1 VAEPVVLDSRVRE
14 VCVFRSGAVV
24 TRIAEVKANGAWP
37 EEVSLIGLP
46 LAIDDESVRV
56 SVVGPADAKLPRPA
70 DVRVDLVVPEI
81 GEPLLP
87 PDEKEMR
94 AAADDIER
102 LTIVLQRIDRET
114 GRLDSI
120 GLSLPEP
127 FENRPPKPAPAAAW
141 SGVIDWKHRWKRE
154 RAEERR
160 RVHDD
165 LLRAKETLAR
175 LRRRMRELRAS
186 QDSRESR
193 VSKRVRL
200 RLRDAARGEAE
211 GGSPGAKPL
220 ETRLP
225 VAATIRLEYRV
236 PGARWVPTYVF
247 RMGRDGKTAQLSVK
261 ALVVQSSGEPWERVK
276 LAVSTADLLR
286 DNELPELKSLRIG
299 RRQPEAPKRAY
310 RDPPSGLDSL
320 FEGLDNAI
328 ATSEPP
334 PPIAPPAPPSDPGID
349 ALISGS
355 LGRTEQAEGRFD
367 ENAGPS
373 NTGSASLAKSA
384 RAMDRS
390 SSERNEK
397 KKEAPKPKGAGRGMA
412 SPTTTTPMPPPP
424 PAMAPMKSRAPG
436 GPPQN
441 QPARAPSSVAAR
453 MEPSPDMALEMDDQD
468 KSSLADGMA
477 SLGGF
482 GGGAM
487 AGKDLARRPIAQQ
500 APSPGLLKFSDL
512 VMAGWDD
519 DGTRGRLRA
528 ATIADRLAGL
538 DASHAPGVAGRL
550 QEAEARAEESAY
562 ITFPGET
569 QDVGSSSG
577 SYDHRY
583 DAEGLA
589 DVPGDGRIHSVPL
602 LTRTAPVATTL
613 VVVPRE
619 STQAVRV
626 AEMRNPLESP
636 LLAGPAE
643 IYLDDEF
650 LVTSPIRT
658 VPAGADLR
666 IGLGIEEALK
676 VARNTHF
683 EEEATGL
690 LGGGAL
696 LHHKV
701 EIELANRLTAPVKID
716 VRERVP
722 IKNEE
727 DDLVDIT
734 VPAPSPAWEDY
745 DQEETGRIKGGRRWR
760 VTLAAGESKKIF
772 WTYSIKIDSKNEVVG
787 GNRRE

>member
-1 VAEPVVLDSRVRE
+1 MAEPVVLDSRVRE
-14 VCVFRSGAVV
+14 VVVFRSGAVV
-24 TRIAEVKANGAWP
+24 TRLAEVKANGAWP
-37 EEVSLIGLP
+37 EEISLVGLP

-56 SVVGPADAKLPRPA
+56 SVVGPPDAKLPRPA
-70 DVRVDLVVPEI
+70 DVRVDLVVPDV

-87 PDEKEMR
+87 PNEIEIR
-94 AAADDIER
+94 AASDELSR
-102 LTIVLQRIDRET
+102 LTEVLHRIDREA
-114 GRLDSI
+114 GRLDVI
-120 GLSLPEP
+120 GLSLPEA

-160 RVHDD
+160 RVYDD
-165 LLRAKETLAR
+165 LLRAQETLAR
-175 LRRRMRELRAS
+175 LRRRLQELRAS
-186 QDSRESR
+186 QDSRESS

-200 RLRDAARGEAE
+200 RLRDAA
-211 GGSPGAKPL
+211 GSVPI
-220 ETRLP
+220 
-225 VAATIRLEYRV
+225 AATLRLEYRV

-247 RMGRDGKTAQLSVK
+247 RMGRDGKSAQLSVK
-261 ALVVQSSGEPWERVK
+261 ALVVQSSGEPWDRVK
-276 LAVSTADLLR
+276 LGVSTADLLR

-299 RRQPEAPKRAY
+299 RRQPEPVKRAY
-310 RDPPSGLDSL
+310 RDPPSGVDAL

-334 PPIAPPAPPSDPGID
+334 PPIAPPPPPADGLAALEQSFGDEGGMATGAAVGGKGRMNAPMDSPKAKPMP
-349 ALISGS
+349 
-355 LGRTEQAEGRFD
+355 RKEQAP
-367 ENAGPS
+367 ENKKLG
-373 NTGSASLAKSA
+373 K
-384 RAMDRS
+384 
-390 SSERNEK
+390 SERYKSDEPSP
-397 KKEAPKPKGAGRGMA
+397 AVAA
-412 SPTTTTPMPPPP
+412 STTTPRSPPSPPRASRAPAPAGPPPP
-424 PAMAPMKSRAPG
+424 VQMAPSMPM
-436 GPPQN
+436 PPMSISM
-441 QPARAPSSVAAR
+441 P
-453 MEPSPDMALEMDDQD
+453 MPDMADGYAAD
-468 KSSLADGMA
+468 KSSMADGRA
-477 SLGGF
+477 
-482 GGGAM
+482 GGGAAM
-487 AGKDLARRPIAQQ
+487 GGLGRGRGLAPRNEPMEL
-500 APSPGLLKFSDL
+500 SPGLMKFSDL
-512 VMAGWDD
+512 VMAGWNDE
-519 DGTRGRLRA
+519 GTRGRLRA
-528 ATIADRLAGL
+528 ATVADRLAGL
-538 DASHAPGVAGRL
+538 DASHAPGVAARL
-550 QEAEARAEESAY
+550 AEAEIRAQESAY
-562 ITFPGET
+562 IAFPGET
-569 QDVGSSSG
+569 QDVGASSG

-583 DAEGLA
+583 DAEGLV
-589 DVPGDGRIHSVPL
+589 DVPGDGRIHSVPML
-602 LTRTAPVATTL
+602 ARTAPVSTTL

-643 IYLDDEF
+643 IYLDDEY

-701 EIELANRLTAPVKID
+701 EIELANRLSSPVKID

-727 DDLVDIT
+727 DKDVDIT

-745 DQEETGRIKGGRRWR
+745 TQEETARIKGGHRWR
-760 VTLAAGESKKIF
+760 VSLAAGETKKIL
-772 WTYSIKIDSKNEVVG
+772 WTYSIKIDAKNEVVG